1 MPDAIVI
8 GAGFAGL
15 SAAVSLAARGV
26 DVLVLESRPRLGGRA
41 TSLRDRTTDEL
52 VDNGQHVL
60 FGCYR
65 ETFRFLRRLGVEGD
79 VRIQPTLGIDSID
92 RHNRLTRL
100 ECPHLPAPLHLLA
113 GVLEWDRLPVHERW
127 ATLRLLGP
135 LRQARREAAGGR
147 LSETASAGETVR
159 QWLIRHGQGPLVR
172 ELLWEPLALAA
183 LNQQP
188 DHAAAAPFARVLAE
202 LSGHRVTDAAIAVPS
217 RPLESL
223 YAEPAR
229 RFIEERGGVVR
240 TRSPATV
247 HVGGDRGTL
256 RVETGGELLDSRAV
270 VSAVPWSSF
279 ARLFEAPPPA
289 LGPTI
294 ATAEAMDGSPI
305 VTVNLWLDRPLLPAP
320 FLGFPGRTM
329 QWAFD
334 KRAAFGGAAS
344 HLSMV
349 ASGAAELLGR
359 SNGDLVA
366 LATGQLRD
374 ALPARGW
381 RVNHASVIR
390 EPLATFSLA
399 PGQPPRPGT
408 TTPVSGFFLA
418 GDWIDTGLPGTIESA
433 VISGHRAAAVAFR
446 MLSGATP

>member
-65 ETFRFLRRLGVEGD
+65 ETFRFLRRLGVDGD
-79 VRIQPTLGIDSID
+79 VRIQPTLSIDSID

-113 GVLEWDRLPVHERW
+113 GVLEWDRLPVHERF
-127 ATLRLLGP
+127 ATLRLLAP

-147 LSETASAGETVR
+147 LSETAPAGETVR

-202 LSGHRVTDAAIAVPS
+202 LSGRRVTDAAIAVPS

-247 HVGGDRGTL
+247 HVGGDRGML
-256 RVETGGELLDSRAV
+256 RVATGGELLDSRAV

-279 ARLFEAPPPA
+279 ACLFDAPPPE

-320 FLGFPGRTM
+320 VLGLPGRTM

-349 ASGAAELLGR
+349 ASGAAELLGLQ
-359 SNGDLVA
+359 NDALVA
-366 LATGQLRD
+366 LATHQLRD
-374 ALPARGW
+374 ALPSRGW

-399 PGQPPRPGT
+399 PGQPSRPGT

-433 VISGHRAAAVAFR
+433 VISGHRAADAVFR
-446 MLSGATP
+446 TLSGATP